1 MTSTTHEVP
10 LCQLQHFGIY
20 ALSSAFDSTWFDN
33 KVRELILEG
42 LIIMNLFQL
51 DSQPSLLFGSTEKA
65 V

>member
-20 ALSSAFDSTWFDN
+20 ALSSAADSTWSDI

-42 LIIMNLFQL
+42 LFMYQL

-65 V
+65 VWKS